1 MQLDETPKMVPS
13 GIIKSSNMEI
23 AGTCP
28 HIIYIYIRTYTHCI
42 YGYIILHIY
51 FNIVQ

>member
-28 HIIYIYIRTYTHCI
+28 HIIYKYIYTHTHTVYMDILFYTYTLI
-42 YGYIILHIY
+42 
-51 FNIVQ
+51 